1 MTADTLDTNLLSS
14 GRKRANAE
22 ANTPP
27 PVTRSKKIFKFLG
40 YSSLFLS
47 FFLFFIFLKL
57 PSSLLQSL
65 IMGALNQPGN
75 PLQWQADQVKITF
88 FPLPGISLT
97 SLSTPGNF
105 QIPPLSFD
113 EITLRPSFLSLIP
126 ITGSFSPS
134 IGFQGKAYQFSF
146 EGTVSPLNS
155 PSLVL
160 KAKDVDLMKLG
171 PLREK
176 GIELQ
181 GVLSEIDIDVSLP
194 QNRLSQAEGKIAIK
208 GKNFLVDPAAL
219 SLPVPLPILDTG
231 AIQVEASILNGRASL
246 RNSSLGAP
254 GKDIQLFAN
263 GDIQLND
270 RMENSKVDLRLRLKI
285 SDKIFTAMPALR
297 QMLNTLATQQ
307 PDGFYAMKTSGTLE
321 RMNLPVPDR

>member
-1 MTADTLDTNLLSS
+1 MTTDTLDTNLLSS
-14 GRKRANAE
+14 GKKKVDAPPI
-22 ANTPP
+22 TPI
-27 PVTRSKKIFKFLG
+27 TRSKKIAKILG
-40 YSSLFLS
+40 YTTLFLF

-65 IMGALNQPGN
+65 VLGALNQPGSA
-75 PLQWQADQVKITF
+75 LQWQADQVSLKLL
-88 FPLPGISLT
+88 PLPGITLT
-97 SLSTPGNF
+97 GLSTPGNF
-105 QIPPLSFD
+105 QVPPLSFE

-134 IGFQGKAYQFSF
+134 VSFFGKAYQFSF
-146 EGTVSPLNS
+146 DGSISPLGS
-155 PSLVL
+155 QALTL
-160 KAKDVDLMKLG
+160 KAKDIDLMKLG
-171 PLREK
+171 PLLEK

-181 GVLSEIDIDVSLP
+181 GFLSEIDLDISLP
-194 QNRLSQAEGKIAIK
+194 QGRLSQSEGKIQLK
-208 GKNFLVDPAAL
+208 GKNFLIDPAAL

-231 AIQVEASILNGRASL
+231 AIQVEATILNGRASL
-246 RNSSLGAP
+246 RNTSLGAP

-270 RMENSKVDLRLRLKI
+270 RMESSKVDLRLRLKM
-285 SDKIFTAMPALR
+285 SDKIFTAMPALK
-297 QMLNTLATQQ
+297 QMLSTLAAQQ